1 MKALIATDGS
11 RDANAAAKL
20 FASLP
25 HSGDLEV
32 HLLTVI
38 YMPSNDAGSMAYSWI
53 PDFIQ
58 SEEARARENFAKLQ
72 PLFSGEQVVTH
83 QLICHGHVGHTITEE
98 AKRIGANLIV
108 IGAQGHSAL
117 ERVLLGST
125 SDFVATQASCSV
137 LAVRFERIPDGTQ
150 PIRVA
155 LAYDGSVPARRAIE
169 QFVESS
175 WGPKCDVHLLHVLP
189 HASWFS
195 RATAE
200 EVEAAR
206 REGES
211 LVNDAA
217 ERLRPSV
224 SNVATHVLT
233 ADSIGQAITDFAA
246 ENSVDLVMLG
256 DTGRSAIS
264 QLFLGSVSRYVLR
277 HAGCSVWIARPH
289 IETAE
294 PTADS
299 GQLPAN
305 GPVAANGQGGTNE

>member
-11 RDANAAAKL
+11 RDANAAAKF
-20 FASLP
+20 FATLP
-25 HSGDLEV
+25 HSGNLEV

-58 SEEARARENFAKLQ
+58 TEENRARENFDKLL
-72 PLFSGEQVVTH
+72 PLFDGEQASTH

-98 AKRIGANLIV
+98 ARRIGAKLIV

-125 SDFVATQASCSV
+125 SDFVATQAVCSV
-137 LAVRFERIPDGTQ
+137 LAVRVEHIPDGSQ

-155 LAYDGSVPARRAIE
+155 LAYDGSAPAQLAVE
-169 QFVESS
+169 QFLESS
-175 WGPKCDVHLLHVLP
+175 WGPQCDVHLIHVLAQ
-189 HASWFS
+189 HSSMFS
-195 RATAE
+195 RASAE
-200 EVEAAR
+200 ELEAAR
-206 REGES
+206 QQGET
-211 LVNDAA
+211 LVNEAA

-233 ADSIGQAITDFAA
+233 ADSIGPAIADFAA
-246 ENSVDLVMLG
+246 ENDVDLVMLG

-277 HAGCSVWIARPH
+277 HAGCSVWIARQPA
-289 IETAE
+289 AE
-294 PTADS
+294 
-299 GQLPAN
+299 
-305 GPVAANGQGGTNE
+305 